1 MKSPQQQI
9 FDKVFMESMNLGYST
24 FDFLPPDNQNLP
36 FVYIGEQFDQD
47 RRTKGLLYADVQQ
60 TLHVYGDYRKR
71 RQVTDMV
78 DSLKVAIRKIKHT
91 ENFYIKINNITS
103 QMITDDST
111 SERLWHGIIE
121 VDLTFY

>member
-1 MKSPQQQI
+1 MRSPQQQI
-9 FDKVFMESMNLGYST
+9 FDTIFSESLKLGYAT
-24 FDFLPPDNQNLP
+24 FDYLPPSSQTLP
-36 FVYIGEQFDQD
+36 FVYIGDQFDQD
-47 RRTKGLLYADVQQ
+47 RRTKGLLYGDVQQ

-78 DSLKVAIRKIKHT
+78 DGLKAAIRKIKHT
-91 ENFYIKINNITS
+91 DNFYIKINNITS

-111 SERLWHGIIE
+111 SQRLWHGIIE

>member
-9 FDKVFMESMNLGYST
+9 FDKVFMESMSLGYPT
-24 FDFLPPDNQNLP
+24 FDFLPPDNQKLP

-78 DSLKVAIRKIKHT
+78 DNLKAAIRKIKHT
-91 ENFYIKINNITS
+91 DNFYIKINNITS

-111 SERLWHGIIE
+111 SQRLWHGIIE